1 MSFWKHQKKNKEQRK
16 VVIWKVI
23 IWFLIVKL
31 FNYLILQVSSLA
43 TMGENWDEA
52 PAPVAEPLPAVTVE
66 YDEVKLF
73 GKWSC
78 DEVQVSDISL
88 TVSGHWLF
96 NIVFIM
102 AKTNHSQAGSLML

>member
-1 MSFWKHQKKNKEQRK
+1 
-16 VVIWKVI
+16 
-23 IWFLIVKL
+23 
-31 FNYLILQVSSLA
+31 
-43 TMGENWDEA
+43 MGENWDEA

-88 TVSGHWLF
+88 TVSGH
-96 NIVFIM
+96 
-102 AKTNHSQAGSLML
+102 